1 MSEPVLMPYTTGC
14 VGKYEKPGALLVG
27 PPWPV
32 YMVPPKFDTYSGA
45 LASLQEL
52 WLHRNH
58 IGNVGMA
65 AFAGA
70 SWADM

>member
-32 YMVPPKFDTYSGA
+32 YMVPETP
-45 LASLQEL
+45 SLHL
-52 WLHRNH
+52 TSR
-58 IGNVGMA
+58 A
-65 AFAGA
+65 TAGA
-70 SWADM
+70 GVVCAAGGWVVVELVE